1 MSDRHPLRY
10 NEFDIEEARN
20 AGKQYGIKQER
31 ERIINLLLHKYDYLT
46 QTYGIAIVR
55 DELDLLL
62 ELMQLIKGKQK

>member
-31 ERIINLLLHKYDYLT
+31 KRIINLLLHKYDYLT

-62 ELMQLIKGKQK
+62 ELMQLIKGEQK